1 MRLQKIMLVILVIVL
16 FGCSKEN
23 KEITIKGRINGFNN
37 EKVEYT
43 TPIDG
48 KWFYGNKKSI
58 APDSLGGFQIK
69 MNIDEP
75 SFVTIYVLGKSGGVL
90 VVEPGKTYDVDFNIG
105 ENKNKNKFIV
115 NSENSLAQNLYNSY
129 PTPEFYISAVQYF
142 LTDSIPSEISKKI
155 NNQQENTL
163 SKFDELLEKGKISK
177 GFHELAL
184 SDRKSYYLAMEATVA
199 KMLLYKYENNKLKLT
214 AATNFWS
221 QKLDPSLVN
230 ESTYIRSPWFYALV
244 ENLIRF
250 RQMSIENFD
259 PKQLKALYENGN
271 IYQYNIDEAKTVL
284 SGKEL
289 EYYLATYI
297 YYESWQTKDN
307 SKKIIQEYEKFKN
320 DYPNSLYNEYLE
332 TSLKPI
338 VDFHNKLEKTHG
350 NEEIKFVE
358 NSKNIDTFN
367 QLVEELQGKKVF
379 VDIWGTWCG
388 PCKKEFEHKKPLYT
402 MLESKNI
409 TVLYICEGEHSK
421 EKVWKEMIDF
431 YDLEGHHVFTNE
443 KLLADIIDK
452 FGNNG
457 QFAYP
462 RYLLIDENGI
472 VVNEQASY
480 PSNLKQLERE
490 INENYVWQ

>member
-184 SDRKSYYLAMEATVA
+184 SDRKSYYLAMEAT
-199 KMLLYKYENNKLKLT
+199 
-214 AATNFWS
+214 
-221 QKLDPSLVN
+221 
-230 ESTYIRSPWFYALV
+230 
-244 ENLIRF
+244 
-250 RQMSIENFD
+250 
-259 PKQLKALYENGN
+259 
-271 IYQYNIDEAKTVL
+271 
-284 SGKEL
+284 
-289 EYYLATYI
+289 
-297 YYESWQTKDN
+297 
-307 SKKIIQEYEKFKN
+307 
-320 DYPNSLYNEYLE
+320 
-332 TSLKPI
+332 
-338 VDFHNKLEKTHG
+338 H
-350 NEEIKFVE
+350 
-358 NSKNIDTFN
+358 
-367 QLVEELQGKKVF
+367 
-379 VDIWGTWCG
+379 
-388 PCKKEFEHKKPLYT
+388 
-402 MLESKNI
+402 
-409 TVLYICEGEHSK
+409 
-421 EKVWKEMIDF
+421 
-431 YDLEGHHVFTNE
+431 
-443 KLLADIIDK
+443 
-452 FGNNG
+452 
-457 QFAYP
+457 
-462 RYLLIDENGI
+462 
-472 VVNEQASY
+472 
-480 PSNLKQLERE
+480 
-490 INENYVWQ
+490 